1 MPTDAEL
8 TELCENCT
16 WIWTIENGVNGYRVT
31 SNMEGYIDKC
41 IFLPAAGCR
50 YDSSLYEAGSG
61 GYYRSSSLNTD
72 DPDAAW
78 YVYFDSG
85 YVYRGSY
92 LSRYFGYTV
101 RPVCQ

>member
-1 MPTDAEL
+1 
-8 TELCENCT
+8 
-16 WIWTIENGVNGYRVT
+16 
-31 SNMEGYIDKC
+31 MEGYIDKS